1 MPTASGVPVM
11 VTSLSWVSPLLPA
24 ILIWAPELTLWCGG
38 GGGGGG
44 IHVHDASENICVTQ
58 TVILLIISTL
68 KSFH

>member
-11 VTSLSWVSPLLPA
+11 VTSLSWVSPSLPA

-38 GGGGGG
+38 GGR